1 MNATEKCVK
10 CAFTLTNNTQ
20 AKAVT
25 DFMIANKDVSVFRD
39 CSKVEVF
46 GKFSKVVE
54 FADMLDK
61 NR

>member
-1 MNATEKCVK
+1 MATEKNVNCD
-10 CAFTLTNNTQ
+10 FTITNNIQ
-20 AKAVT
+20 GKAVT
-25 DFMIANKDVSVFRD
+25 DFMIENKDVSVFRD
-39 CSKVEVF
+39 CNKVQVF